1 MQHDR
6 LCLRNKAKAYVMN
19 KMLPILLGSALVM
32 GTAHAADL
40 LSVYRD
46 AITYDAQFASARA
59 SRDAGL
65 EKLPQ
70 AKAGLKPQVNFTAD
84 TKWNDTVTNLRV
96 SPVMSLGPIF
106 GPFIG
111 EFIPTQNT
119 VRYNTHS
126 WGINLAQPLFRWQ
139 NWSTYKQAEL
149 SVASTEIQYT
159 LAKQNLIERV
169 AQAYFDVLQAQED
182 VATADA
188 QKAAIDEQ
196 LAAAKRNFEVGT
208 STITDTHEA
217 QARHDLVSATLIAAQ
232 NDLLI
237 KKQALTALI
246 GKEPDAL
253 KGLRS
258 GAELTPP
265 DPEDI
270 APWIESAEKDNL
282 NVQLAKTAFEIS
294 NREIEKNKVG
304 HMPTL
309 DLVAQHGRQTSGV
322 GQMGTLLGGT
332 TTDATVV
339 GLQLNIPIFSGG
351 LTVSRT
357 RESVALREKA
367 KSDLDNAQRM
377 AILGTRQAYLGVSSG
392 LAQVKALE
400 QALLSSQSALDS
412 NKLGYDVGVRVNID
426 VLNAQQ
432 QVSST
437 RRDLA
442 KARLQTLMGQLK
454 LKSMIGGLSEQDL
467 SAINTLLE

>member
-1 MQHDR
+1 
-6 LCLRNKAKAYVMN
+6 MN
-19 KMLPILLGSALVM
+19 RILPLLLGTAVITGSAQ
-32 GTAHAADL
+32 AADL

-46 AITYDAQFASARA
+46 AIAYDAQFASARA

-70 AKAGLKPQVNFTAD
+70 AKAGFKPQVNFTAD

-96 SPVMSLGPIF
+96 SPTMSLGPIF

-111 EFIPTQNT
+111 QFIPTQSAA
-119 VRYNTHS
+119 RYNTHS
-126 WGINLAQPLFRWQ
+126 WGVSLAQPLFRWQ

-149 SVASTEIQYT
+149 SVASTEIQYSI
-159 LAKQNLIERV
+159 AKQNLIERV
-169 AQAYFDVLQAQED
+169 AQAYFDVLQAQEE
-182 VATADA
+182 VATAEA
-188 QKAAIDEQ
+188 QKAAIAEQ

-217 QARHDLVSATLIAAQ
+217 QARHDLVSASAIAAQ

-237 KKQALTALI
+237 KKQALIALV
-246 GKEPDAL
+246 GKEPDEL
-253 KGLRS
+253 KGLRV
-258 GAELTPP
+258 GVELTPP
-265 DPEDI
+265 DPEDLSQ
-270 APWIESAEKDNL
+270 WVDSAEKDNL
-282 NVQLAKTAFEIS
+282 NVQLGKTGFEIAG
-294 NREIEKNKVG
+294 REIEKNRVG

-309 DLVAQHGRQTSGV
+309 DLVAQHGRQTTGSTAMGV
-322 GQMGTLLGGT
+322 LGGGT
-332 TTDATVV
+332 NTDATVV

-351 LTVSRT
+351 VTVSRT
-357 RESVALREKA
+357 REAVALREKA
-367 KSDLDNAQRM
+367 KADLDNAQRM
-377 AILGTRQAYLGVSSG
+377 ATLGVRQAYLGVTSG

-400 QALLSSQSALDS
+400 QALVSSQSALDS

-454 LKSMIGGLSEQDL
+454 LKAAIGGLSEQDL
-467 SAINTLLE
+467 SVINTLLE